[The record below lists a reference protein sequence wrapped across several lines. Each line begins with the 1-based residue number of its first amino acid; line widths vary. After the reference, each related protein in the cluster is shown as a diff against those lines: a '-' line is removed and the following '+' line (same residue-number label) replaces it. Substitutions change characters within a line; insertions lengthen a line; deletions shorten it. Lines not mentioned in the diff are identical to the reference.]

1 MGLQPTRTTHALPLR
16 AGDFTSL
23 SESLD
28 YAAQGETGV
37 NFYTG
42 GGVLYASLSYR
53 ELREQART
61 MARRL
66 LGLGLE
72 RGSRAAL
79 VAATGPEFIR
89 FFFACQY
96 AGLVPV
102 PLPVSIRLGG
112 HRAYVSQLQN
122 LLRGCRA
129 SIAMAPAGLLE
140 FLNEAVTDDMGLQ
153 RVGSAESYDE
163 LPEQKSAALQP
174 LGPDEMAYIQ
184 YTSGSTRFPRGVV
197 ISQRQVMSNLAC
209 IIRDGLQIGPED
221 RCMSWLPYYHDMG
234 MVGFVLAPLA
244 AQRSVDYLDTHD
256 FAMRPRRWLD
266 LMTRNRATIS
276 FSPPFG
282 YELCARRVSAED
294 AAKYD
299 LSAWRVAGVG
309 AETIRPE
316 TLEAFAEALRDS
328 GFQAT
333 AFLPCYGMAECSL
346 GISFTSLGSGLDVDR
361 VDADHLAAE
370 HVAVPAGP
378 DTNRASG
385 FVKCGPP
392 LPGHEVVIRDP
403 QGRPLPERHAGAIT
417 VRGPSVMSGY
427 FEEPELS
434 RACLSPDGWLDT
446 GDLGYIVDGNVVITG
461 RKSDLII
468 VHGRNIWP
476 QDLEYLAEQQEEVR
490 PGDASAFS
498 VPGPDG
504 RDRVVVVVQCRV
516 ADGARRNALV
526 RRLHRLIHEMLGID
540 SIIELVPPHT
550 LPRTSSGKL
559 SRSAARRDYLS
570 RLDEA
575 EEMEPAT
582 GSAEA
587 ALGG

>member
-1 MGLQPTRTTHALPLR
+1 
-16 AGDFTSL
+16 
-23 SESLD
+23 
-28 YAAQGETGV
+28 
-37 NFYTG
+37 
-42 GGVLYASLSYR
+42 
-53 ELREQART
+53 
-61 MARRL
+61 
-66 LGLGLE
+66 
-72 RGSRAAL
+72 
-79 VAATGPEFIR
+79 
-89 FFFACQY
+89 
-96 AGLVPV
+96 
-102 PLPVSIRLGG
+102 LPVSIRLGG

-140 FLNEAVTDDMGLQ
+140 FLNEAVTDELGL
-153 RVGSAESYDE
+153 RRYGSAESYDA
-163 LPEQKSAALQP
+163 LPEQSGTLQP
-174 LGPDEMAYIQ
+174 LGADEMAYIQ

-209 IIRDGLQIGPED
+209 IIRDGLQIGSED

-244 AQRSVDYLDTHD
+244 AQRSVDYLDTHE
-256 FAMRPRRWLD
+256 FAMRPRCWLD
-266 LMTRNRATIS
+266 LMARNRATVS

-282 YELCARRVSAED
+282 YELCARRVSADD
-294 AAKYD
+294 AARYD

-316 TLEAFAEALRDS
+316 TLEKFAEALELS
-328 GFQAT
+328 GFKAT

-346 GISFTSLGSGLDVDR
+346 GISFTSLGRGLEVDR

-378 DTNRASG
+378 DTSRASG

-403 QGRPLPERHAGAIT
+403 QGHSLPERHAGAIT

-427 FEEPELS
+427 FEEPELT
-434 RACLSPDGWLDT
+434 RACLSSDGWLDT

-468 VHGRNIWP
+468 VNGRNIWP
-476 QDLEYLAEQQEEVR
+476 QDLEYLGEQQEEVR

-504 RDRVVVVVQCRV
+504 RDRVVVVIQCRV
-516 ADGARRNALV
+516 ADPARRTTLV

-559 SRSAARRDYLS
+559 SRSAARRDYLR

-575 EEMEPAT
+575 EEMEPST
-582 GSAEA
+582 GPAEA